1 MITFILLSLW
11 PKILLLS
18 LTHLQR
24 DSAVTTQWSKMDHFL
39 SVLAHPKSVTDTK
52 AVINMGTTG
61 TNVEH
66 SMNSA
71 DFIDYFL
78 CSFLI

>member
-1 MITFILLSLW
+1 MIRFILLSLW

-18 LTHLQR
+18 LTHLHGG
-24 DSAVTTQWSKMDHFL
+24 SAVTTQWSKMDHFL
-39 SVLAHPKSVTDTK
+39 SVLAHPKSVTDTR

-61 TNVEH
+61 SNVEH

-71 DFIDYFL
+71 DFTDVWVGVV
-78 CSFLI
+78 S